1 MRGELPHFP
10 QASVIP
16 AEPFIAYREA
26 HAAIQKKVQEL
37 QWPLEQVRRFL
48 AEHFQGRDR
57 IWELQEHE
65 LTTYLYYL
73 QVASL
78 ASA

>member
-1 MRGELPHFP
+1 MQPKRNKAFSATAE
-10 QASVIP
+10 ASRLTPSIEN
-16 AEPFIAYREA
+16 AR
-26 HAAIQKKVQEL
+26 QL
-37 QWPLEQVRRFL
+37 L
-48 AEHFQGRDR
+48 AEHFQERDL

-78 ASA
+78 ALD